1 MGGGYVVWRWEEGCV
16 RKGCE
21 LCTCGLGRGVHV
33 CRKGYECVL
42 HMCSVVGCDDIN
54 VFMCGVSCVHVYRK
68 GGVYMCIVCGMCIR
82 RGVV

>member
-21 LCTCGLGRGVHV
+21 LCTCGLGRV

-42 HMCSVVGCDDIN
+42 HMCSVVG
-54 VFMCGVSCVHVYRK
+54 V
-68 GGVYMCIVCGMCIR
+68 
-82 RGVV
+82 

>member
-42 HMCSVVGCDDIN
+42 HMCSV
-54 VFMCGVSCVHVYRK
+54 
-68 GGVYMCIVCGMCIR
+68 GGV
-82 RGVV
+82 

>member
-1 MGGGYVVWRWEEGCV
+1 MGGGCVVCSWEECDRWEEGCV

-42 HMCSVVGCDDIN
+42 HMCSV
-54 VFMCGVSCVHVYRK
+54 
-68 GGVYMCIVCGMCIR
+68 GGV
-82 RGVV
+82 